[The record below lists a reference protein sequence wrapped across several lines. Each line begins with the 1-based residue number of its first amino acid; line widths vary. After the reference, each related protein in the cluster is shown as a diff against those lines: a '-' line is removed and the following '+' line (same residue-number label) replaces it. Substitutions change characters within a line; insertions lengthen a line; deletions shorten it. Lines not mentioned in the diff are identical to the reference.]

1 MVLTNEEVDQFLE
14 EAGVNPV
21 AAEKEQG
28 SVDNLVFDSLKKPA
42 APANS
47 RFLWMIGALTA
58 TSFALGLLMPSPLS
72 LTKERAALQDIA
84 AEMRASLE
92 SWQAERAEEDVL
104 DEQIM
109 EDVNPPY
116 LEEEI
121 IEPIE
126 PTEFSF
132 A

>member
-14 EAGVNPV
+14 EVGVNPV
-21 AAEKEQG
+21 TAEKERG
-28 SVDNLVFDSLKKPA
+28 SVDNLVFDSLKPA

-47 RFLWMIGALTA
+47 RFLWMIGGLAA
-58 TSFALGLLMPSPLS
+58 AAFALGLLMPSPLS
-72 LTKERAALQDIA
+72 LSKERAALQDVA

-92 SWQAERAEEDVL
+92 SWQAERAEEEVL